1 MSRNLTKQI
10 RRAMPAPSFAFKSE
24 KTYSR
29 EWEEDDYDLALEDV
43 LEADASSKDCDDQS
57 KGRTWTLSN

>member
-10 RRAMPAPSFAFKSE
+10 RKAMPAPSFAFKSE

-29 EWEEDDYDLALEDV
+29 DWEEDDYDLAPEDV
-43 LEADASSKDCDDQS
+43 LEADASDDCNDQS